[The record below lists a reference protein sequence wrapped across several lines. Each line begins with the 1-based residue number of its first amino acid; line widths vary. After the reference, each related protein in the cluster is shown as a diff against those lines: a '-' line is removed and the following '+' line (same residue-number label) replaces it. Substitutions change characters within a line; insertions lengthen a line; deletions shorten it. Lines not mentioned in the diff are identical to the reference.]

1 MTIVRPRVNTFR
13 VQPLRSDDSPL
24 IAHLV
29 ATTGLPESEVV
40 RIVGDVLAFHA
51 ESVETLVRRRHAELK
66 TYGAKNDQIFP
77 LLAAELQARVVAAPA
92 LTERQLRRI
101 VYG

>member
-1 MTIVRPRVNTFR
+1 MHNPRADVDAL
-13 VQPLRSDDSPL
+13 VD
-24 IAHLV
+24 HLV
-29 ATTGLPESEVV
+29 STSGLTESEVR

-51 ESVETLVRRRHAELK
+51 ETVEALVRRRHAELK

-77 LLAAELQARVVAAPA
+77 LLAAELRTRVVAAPA

>member
-1 MTIVRPRVNTFR
+1 MNTFR
-13 VQPLRSDDSPL
+13 VPPLRSDDSPL

-51 ESVETLVRRRHAELK
+51 ETRGGRWSVAGTPSCK

-77 LLAAELQARVVAAPA
+77 LLAAELPARVVAAPA